1 MGEMNSSALAGKRV
15 VVTRAAEQ
23 SVELVRELTL
33 RGAVPLI
40 LPLVSFVAPKDCAPL
55 ESVISQLPQFDWV
68 VFTSANAVRAVAA
81 QAAAVGCCQSKVR
94 KGLKVAA
101 VGPATAEAAE
111 EAGFCVAH
119 VATTHNGVALAHELG
134 EMVRDKKVFLP
145 RSDRANPDLP
155 LVLRQCG
162 AHVSEVIAY
171 RTVAPNSDDA
181 EKWREVFNGGADAIL
196 FFSSSAVSHL
206 TEHLAL
212 GQFADAQ
219 NRMALVAIGPV
230 TAKALR
236 NAGVERMAV
245 AGDATS
251 AAAVEAL
258 EDYFAGKNKQISGGV
273 KRG

>member
-1 MGEMNSSALAGKRV
+1 MGEMNSSPLAGKRV

-23 SVELVRELTL
+23 SAEVVRQLTS
-33 RGAVPLI
+33 RGAVPLV
-40 LPLVSFVAPKDCAPL
+40 LPLLSFAAPEDCAPL
-55 ESVISQLPQFDWV
+55 ESAISQLPQFDWV
-68 VFTSANAVRAVAA
+68 IFTSANAVRAVAA
-81 QAAAVGCCQSKVR
+81 RAAALGCCQSKGT

-119 VATTHNGVALAHELG
+119 VATTHRGVALAHELG

-145 RSDRANPDLP
+145 RSDRANSDLS

-162 AHVSEVIAY
+162 AHISEVIAY
-171 RTVAPNSDDA
+171 RTVAPNSGDA
-181 EKWREVFNGGADAIL
+181 EKWGEVFNGGADAIL
-196 FFSSSAVSHL
+196 FFSPSAVSHL
-206 TEHLAL
+206 TKHLAL

-219 NRMALVAIGPV
+219 NRMAFVAIGPV

-236 NAGVERMAV
+236 NAGVKRLAV
-245 AGDATS
+245 AEDATP

-258 EDYFAGKNKQISGGV
+258 EDYFVGKNKQISGGV